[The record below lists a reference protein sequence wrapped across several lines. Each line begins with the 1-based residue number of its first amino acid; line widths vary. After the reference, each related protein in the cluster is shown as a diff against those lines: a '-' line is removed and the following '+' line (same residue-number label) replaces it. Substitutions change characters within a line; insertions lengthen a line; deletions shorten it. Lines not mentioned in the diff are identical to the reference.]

1 MKDMAKNTEIMISLG
16 LEEKF
21 KNLNIKEK
29 KPKEIHI
36 LNRKFMKIM
45 KI

>member
-1 MKDMAKNTEIMISLG
+1 MKDMAKNTEIMITLG

-29 KPKEIHI
+29 TPKENHI
-36 LNRKFMKIM
+36 LNRKLMKIM
-45 KI
+45 NI